1 MGKNFK
7 EEDIQVL
14 DKLLKLVVAMKQQ
27 VTSVDYARKFSL
39 PHDTPKFE
47 KERES
52 ELERY
57 SIILESYEAVKIERL
72 QYGFYLFKNDNS
84 EFIIENGGFQTIF
97 EENQKIQTNRNNEIK
112 LVEKRLKQINI
123 NSCLALLSVIISI
136 LSLFKKQIFNYF
148 NLIP

>member
-1 MGKNFK
+1 MKMKFKK
-7 EEDIQVL
+7 EEIKNL
-14 DKLLKLVVAMKQQ
+14 DKVLNLVIRLNQQ
-27 VTSVDYARKFSL
+27 VTSVDYAKEFDL

-52 ELERY
+52 ELEKY

-136 LSLFKKQIFNYF
+136 LSLFKEQIFNYF